1 MNDRTRVDFA
11 DQAQMTP
18 AQTRVVD
25 LILTNVSRDYMN
37 AEHIWP
43 SLFPIVMVAQRGG
56 KIIEFSADDFRKYD
70 SIRAP
75 GAGRQRILFGH
86 DGQPYVCV
94 QRALDGQVPIEQM
107 EEALA
112 VPGINYGTRATEKT
126 MNIVS
131 LQIEQEAA
139 TLATDT
145 DNYSASNKMA
155 LAKATDRWDNDA
167 SEPAKLVENGKDQ
180 IRQGIGMLPNVLA
193 IGYSVF
199 KALKNH
205 KGILDRLRYVEGL
218 SEGRTPSVNLAKL
231 ASYFDVDQVIVG
243 AAMTGEAG
251 DFDDIWGKNAVLAY
265 SAVGSA
271 MQGTP
276 SFGYTYRVRGYPV
289 SAPTWF
295 DRTCDSWIYPV
306 TTEDTPVIA
315 GNAAG
320 YLYSAVVT

>member
-1 MNDRTRVDFA
+1 MNDRTRIDFA

-18 AQTRVVD
+18 AETRVVD
-25 LILTNVSRDYMN
+25 PILTNVSRDYRN

-43 SLFPIVMVAQRGG
+43 TLFPIVMVAQRGG
-56 KIIEFSADDFRKYD
+56 KIIEFSADDFRKYE

-86 DGQPYVCV
+86 DGSPYVCV

-112 VPGINYGTRATEKT
+112 VPGINYGMRATEKT

-139 TLATDT
+139 TLATT
-145 DNYSASNKMA
+145 EGNYASTNKKA
-155 LAKATDRWDNDA
+155 LSGTDRWDNDG
-167 SEPAKLVENGKDQ
+167 SHPNKLVEVAKDQ
-180 IRQGIGMLPNVLA
+180 IRLGTGMIPNVLA

-205 KGILDRLRYVEGL
+205 KGILDRLRYTEGL
-218 SEGRTPSVNLAKL
+218 SESGMPSVNLAKL
-231 ASYFDVDQVIVG
+231 ASYFDVDRVVVG
-243 AAMTGEAG
+243 GAMTGKVG
-251 DFDDIWGKNAVLAY
+251 SFNDIWGKNAVLAY

-276 SFGYTYRVRGYPV
+276 SYGYTYRVQGYPV

-315 GNAAG
+315 GATGG
-320 YLYSAVVT
+320 YLFTTVVG